1 MIVVAFERENCV
13 QIFASHVDDFSMCS
27 SVRLSCVCVLCP
39 VHRSNDGCTE
49 RNIAT
54 TANNAIMW
62 LWTYG
67 YTIAFRNRFV
77 IPGKEKNAY
86 QPFILSHIKEFC
98 VRSFLVDAR
107 TWREQ
112 SVTHLGKWRTASVF
126 ICQTNRNV
134 GSFKQFLD
142 IYAKCHPFCFDAA
155 HRLFRFVWCIAS
167 NCRKLTYT
175 TTHSRNISIAF
186 ISQTNNVNECGN
198 LLFPAKRF
206 GFAEI
211 VL

>member
-1 MIVVAFERENCV
+1 MCVCAARTVNMLMHSGSALFKWTTRRKCEWNTTSPLHKIFSLFRKPICTINVQTVTRHKLHTHTQTKIKTMIVVAFERENCV

-77 IPGKEKNAY
+77 IPGKKKTHTNHSY
-86 QPFILSHIKEFC
+86 YRILKSFAFA
-98 VRSFLVDAR
+98 RSL
-107 TWREQ
+107 
-112 SVTHLGKWRTASVF
+112 
-126 ICQTNRNV
+126 
-134 GSFKQFLD
+134 
-142 IYAKCHPFCFDAA
+142 
-155 HRLFRFVWCIAS
+155 
-167 NCRKLTYT
+167 
-175 TTHSRNISIAF
+175 
-186 ISQTNNVNECGN
+186 
-198 LLFPAKRF
+198 
-206 GFAEI
+206 
-211 VL
+211 